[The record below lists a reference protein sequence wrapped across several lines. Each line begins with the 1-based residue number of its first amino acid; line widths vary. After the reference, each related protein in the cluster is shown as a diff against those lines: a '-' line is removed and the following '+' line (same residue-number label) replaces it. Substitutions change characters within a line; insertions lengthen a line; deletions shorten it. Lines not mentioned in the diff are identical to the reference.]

1 MEQFNNLVSALP
13 HIETVLA
20 NKGES
25 IPRPEYG
32 AAAAKKPEANEDEGG
47 EAEESDAEEKEE
59 EEEEEEEED
68 GEKGK
73 PLKKGKKNFEETSDE
88 E

>member
-1 MEQFNNLVSALP
+1 MEQFNSLVSALP

-20 NKGES
+20 DKGES

-32 AAAAKKPEANEDEGG
+32 TAAAKKSEANEDEEE

-59 EEEEEEEED
+59 ED
-68 GEKGK
+68 GEQGK
-73 PLKKGKKNFEETSDE
+73 SLKKGKKNFEETSDE

>member
-1 MEQFNNLVSALP
+1 MEQFNSLVSALP

-20 NKGES
+20 EKGES

-32 AAAAKKPEANEDEGG
+32 AVAPKKPGSNEDEEE
-47 EAEESDAEEKEE
+47 EAEESDAEEEK
-59 EEEEEEEED
+59 EED
-68 GEKGK
+68 GEHGK
-73 PLKKGKKNFEETSDE
+73 SLKKGKKNFEETSDE

>member
-20 NKGES
+20 VKGET

-32 AAAAKKPEANEDEGG
+32 AAAAKKPEAEDEDEDEE
-47 EAEESDAEEKEE
+47 EAKDTGDEDEE
-59 EEEEEEEED
+59 EEEQEER
-68 GEKGK
+68 GK
-73 PLKKGKKNFEETSDE
+73 FTKEKKNFEETSDE
-88 E
+88 D

>member
-32 AAAAKKPEANEDEGG
+32 AAAARKPEANEDEEG

-59 EEEEEEEED
+59 EED
-68 GEKGK
+68 GEQGK

>member
-20 NKGES
+20 EKGET
-25 IPRPEYG
+25 IPRPKYG
-32 AAAAKKPEANEDEGG
+32 AAAAKKPEV
-47 EAEESDAEEKEE
+47 EKDEE
-59 EEEEEEEED
+59 EEEAEDTGEEED
-68 GEKGK
+68 EEDEEQGK
-73 PLKKGKKNFEETSDE
+73 PTKKGKKNFEETSDE

>member
-32 AAAAKKPEANEDEGG
+32 AAAARKPEANEDEEG

-59 EEEEEEEED
+59 EEEEEGD
-68 GEKGK
+68 GEQGK

>member
-13 HIETVLA
+13 YIETVLA
-20 NKGES
+20 AKGVT

-32 AAAAKKPEANEDEGG
+32 AAAAKKPEA
-47 EAEESDAEEKEE
+47 EKDEE
-59 EEEEEEEED
+59 EEEAEDTGDQEDEEEEEQ
-68 GEKGK
+68 GK
-73 PLKKGKKNFEETSDE
+73 STKKGKKNFEETSDE

>member
-32 AAAAKKPEANEDEGG
+32 AAAAKKPEANEDEEG

-59 EEEEEEEED
+59 EEEED
-68 GEKGK
+68 GDQGK
-73 PLKKGKKNFEETSDE
+73 PFLKGKKNFEETSDE

>member
-20 NKGES
+20 EKGET

-32 AAAAKKPEANEDEGG
+32 AAAAKKPEA
-47 EAEESDAEEKEE
+47 EKDEE
-59 EEEEEEEED
+59 EEEAEDTGDEEDEEEEQD
-68 GEKGK
+68 K
-73 PLKKGKKNFEETSDE
+73 PTKKGKKNFEETSDE

>member
-20 NKGES
+20 QKGET

-32 AAAAKKPEANEDEGG
+32 AAAAKKPEA
-47 EAEESDAEEKEE
+47 EKDEE
-59 EEEEEEEED
+59 EEEAEDTGDEEDEEEEQD
-68 GEKGK
+68 K
-73 PLKKGKKNFEETSDE
+73 PTKKGKKNFEETSDE

>member
-1 MEQFNNLVSALP
+1 MEQFNSLVSALP

-20 NKGES
+20 EKGES

-32 AAAAKKPEANEDEGG
+32 AVIAKKPEANEDEEE
-47 EAEESDAEEKEE
+47 EAEESDAEEEE
-59 EEEEEEEED
+59 EKEED
-68 GEKGK
+68 GEHGK
-73 PLKKGKKNFEETSDE
+73 SLKKGKKNFEETSDE

>member
-1 MEQFNNLVSALP
+1 MEQFNSLVSALP

-20 NKGES
+20 DKGES

-32 AAAAKKPEANEDEGG
+32 AAAAKKPEANEDGEEEAVESDEE
-47 EAEESDAEEKEE
+47 EAEDEVQGKSIEKE
-59 EEEEEEEED
+59 
-68 GEKGK
+68 
-73 PLKKGKKNFEETSDE
+73 KKNFEETSDE

>member
-13 HIETVLA
+13 HIETVLG

-32 AAAAKKPEANEDEGG
+32 AAAARKPEANEDEEG

-59 EEEEEEEED
+59 EED
-68 GEKGK
+68 GEQGK

>member
-1 MEQFNNLVSALP
+1 MEQFNSLVSALP

-20 NKGES
+20 DKGES

-32 AAAAKKPEANEDEGG
+32 TAAAKKPEADEDE
-47 EAEESDAEEKEE
+47 EEEVEESDAEEKEE
-59 EEEEEEEED
+59 EED
-68 GEKGK
+68 GKQGK
-73 PLKKGKKNFEETSDE
+73 SLKKGKNNFEETSDE

>member
-32 AAAAKKPEANEDEGG
+32 AAAARKPEANEDEEG
-47 EAEESDAEEKEE
+47 EAEESDAEEKEA
-59 EEEEEEEED
+59 EED
-68 GEKGK
+68 GEQGK